1 MLPLAM
7 ILALAENDALGCEG
21 TLPWDWPED
30 RAHFER
36 ETRGHTVIMGRRTYE
51 ETGAPLAD
59 RRTIVVSRTM
69 APRSDVEVV
78 PSLTHAIKIARAFDD
93 EPFVLGGVGVFEEAL
108 PYVTRVLLTR
118 LPIAPRADVF
128 YRPDLSAF
136 EVTRERVGRSGAR
149 FIELRRV
156 IFE

>member
-1 MLPLAM
+1 MQPLAM
-7 ILALAENDALGCEG
+7 ILALAENDALGCDG
-21 TLPWDWPED
+21 ALPWYWPED

-36 ETRGHTVIMGRRTYE
+36 QTRGHAVIMGRRTFE

-59 RRTIVVSRTM
+59 RHTIVVSRAM
-69 APRSDVEVV
+69 APRSDVDVV
-78 PSLTHAIKIARAFDD
+78 SSLTHAIKIARTIDD
-93 EPFVLGGVGVFEEAL
+93 EPFVLGGVALFEEAL
-108 PYVTRVLLTR
+108 PQVTRVVLTR

-136 EVTRERVGRSGAR
+136 EVMSERAGRSGAR

-156 IFE
+156 RIE